1 MIPFKDDGFVWMK
14 GQFVPWKDA
23 KIVIGSGK
31 RGPVVNKLQEEFLAI
46 VRAAELGQPQTAASL
61 CL

>member
-46 VRAAELGQPQTAASL
+46 VRAEKPDRFG
-61 CL
+61 CLTYVV